1 MTGMVIG
8 IDEITLEY
16 SLDDGTTWLEVPE
29 AKNVV
34 IPDETPEWRDRTTL
48 NVTDRR
54 KRYGR
59 GMVDVS
65 EAAINCLYTTES
77 YKAAKS
83 MEARPDTSPVL
94 FRATFPANTETQTTG
109 DAFEWGALVQVG
121 GGGEQNVDGDLEFPI
136 NMRTQGAVTWT
147 EGAAIV

>member
-48 NVTDRR
+48 NITDRR

-59 GMVDVS
+59 GLIDVS
-65 EAAINCLYTTES
+65 EAAINCFYTTAS

-83 MEARPDTSPVL
+83 MEALPDTSPVL
-94 FRATFPANTETQTTG
+94 FRATFPPEPDVQSAG

-121 GGGEQNVDGDLEFPI
+121 GSGEQDVNGDLEFPI